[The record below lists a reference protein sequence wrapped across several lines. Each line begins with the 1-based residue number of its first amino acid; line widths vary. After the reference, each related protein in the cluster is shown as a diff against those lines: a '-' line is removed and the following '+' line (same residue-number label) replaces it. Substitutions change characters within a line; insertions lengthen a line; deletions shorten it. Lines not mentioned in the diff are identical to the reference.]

1 MKNSRILWIVLLM
14 VSILATACA
23 PTAAPVAAAVD
34 INNLPRDVD
43 VDTVASLLGNEDVL
57 ILDVREQH
65 EYDEGHIPGV
75 VLIPVGEVP
84 VRLDEIPMDKP
95 VIVTCRSG
103 NRSNQITLLL
113 EETGYENVHNML
125 GGIVEWE
132 SSGYDVVIP

>member
-103 NRSNQITLLL
+103 NRSNQVAEFLR
-113 EETGYENVHNML
+113 ENGYTRVHNMT
-125 GGIVEWE
+125 GGVKAWEAAGYPVE
-132 SSGYDVVIP
+132 